1 MRRRKTD
8 PIGPGRKREQGYP
21 GKCRVTTAKKRR
33 EWKVRGAGWAM
44 ELRAG
49 CEEIRGLGHLG
60 RGRRG
65 TGTAG
70 VHTHKYRSRMGTEGS
85 NRQLGVTSGIPLL
98 S

>member
-1 MRRRKTD
+1 MRRRKKD

-21 GKCRVTTAKKRR
+21 GKSRVTTAKKRR
-33 EWKVRGAGWAM
+33 EWKVRGAGWAI

-49 CEEIRGLGHLG
+49 CEERRGLGHLG

-70 VHTHKYRSRMGTEGS
+70 VHTRK
-85 NRQLGVTSGIPLL
+85 IPKQDGDRGL
-98 S
+98 